1 MADINKIFS
10 TLGDF
15 FHTAGGNK
23 RDSYF
28 VSAIIAAGGSS
39 TRLGGD
45 TTKQMMTVCGLPVIV
60 HTLLA
65 FENCPRISEIVVV
78 AKEDE
83 VDRYADFAREHGIT
97 KFKVAVKGG
106 STRQESVLNGF
117 NATNEK
123 ADFVAIHDGARC
135 LITPDEIDK
144 VLLAAYKYGAATAS
158 VSAFDT
164 VKLADS
170 KGFISETVD
179 RTKVRLAQT
188 PQVFGRTLYCAAAYT
203 AREEGFEATDDCML
217 CERINQKIKLVECSR
232 ENIKITTAQDIKT
245 AERILSGRKE
255 VEGECSE

>member
-45 TTKQMMTVCGLPVIV
+45 VTKQMMTICGLPVIV

-135 LITPDEIDK
+135 LITPEEIDK

-232 ENIKITTAQDIKT
+232 ENIKITTARDIKT

-255 VEGECSE
+255 VEG

>member
-45 TTKQMMTVCGLPVIV
+45 VTKQMMTICGLPVIV

-83 VDRYADFAREHGIT
+83 IDRYADFAREHGIT

-135 LITPDEIDK
+135 LITPEEIDK

-232 ENIKITTAQDIKT
+232 ENIKITTARDIKT

-255 VEGECSE
+255 VEG

>member
-1 MADINKIFS
+1 MT
-10 TLGDF
+10 TL
-15 FHTAGGNK
+15 
-23 RDSYF
+23 
-28 VSAIIAAGGSS
+28 
-39 TRLGGD
+39 
-45 TTKQMMTVCGLPVIV
+45 CGLPVIV

-78 AKEDE
+78 AKDDE
-83 VDRYADFAREHGIT
+83 VDRYADFAREYSIT

-106 STRQESVLNGF
+106 ETRQESVLNGF
-117 NATNEK
+117 NATDEK

-135 LITPDEIDK
+135 LITPQEIEK

-158 VSAFDT
+158 LSAFDT
-164 VKLADS
+164 VKIADS

-179 RTKVRLAQT
+179 RSKVRLAQT

-232 ENIKITTAQDIKT
+232 ENLKITTAEDMKT
-245 AERILSGRKE
+245 AERILIQRKE
-255 VEGECSE
+255 VTEK

>member
-1 MADINKIFS
+1 MAEIKKIFS
-10 TLGDF
+10 TLGEL
-15 FHTAGGNK
+15 FHTAGGNN
-23 RDSYF
+23 RDRYF
-28 VSAIIAAGGSS
+28 VSAVIAAGGSS

-45 TTKQMMTVCGLPVIV
+45 TTKQMTTLCGLPVIV

-78 AKEDE
+78 AKDDE
-83 VDRYADFAREHGIT
+83 VDRYADFAREYSIT

-106 STRQESVLNGF
+106 ETRQESVLNGF
-117 NATNEK
+117 NATDEK

-135 LITPDEIDK
+135 LITPQEIEK

-158 VSAFDT
+158 LSAFDT
-164 VKLADS
+164 VKIADS

-179 RTKVRLAQT
+179 RSKVRLAQT

-232 ENIKITTAQDIKT
+232 ENLKITTAEDIKT
-245 AERILSGRKE
+245 AERILIQRKE
-255 VEGECSE
+255 VTEK

>member
-45 TTKQMMTVCGLPVIV
+45 VTKQMMTICGLPVIV

-135 LITPDEIDK
+135 LITPEEIDK

-203 AREEGFEATDDCML
+203 AREDGFEATDDCML

>member
-45 TTKQMMTVCGLPVIV
+45 VTKQMMTICGLPVIV

-135 LITPDEIDK
+135 LITPEEIDK

>member
-1 MADINKIFS
+1 MADIKKICS
-10 TLGDF
+10 VLGDL

-23 RDSYF
+23 RDRYF
-28 VSAIIAAGGSS
+28 VSAVIAAGGSS

-45 TTKQMMTVCGLPVIV
+45 TTKQMMTLCGLPVIV

-83 VDRYADFAREHGIT
+83 VDRYAGFARQYGIT

-123 ADFVAIHDGARC
+123 ADFVAVHDGARC
-135 LITPDEIDK
+135 LITPEEIEN
-144 VLLAAYKYGAATAS
+144 VLLSAYKYGAATAS

-164 VKLADS
+164 VKIADS

-179 RTKVRLAQT
+179 RAKVRLAQT
-188 PQVFGRTLYCAAAYT
+188 PQVFKRNLYCAAAYT

-217 CERINQKIKLVECSR
+217 CERINQRIKLVECSR
-232 ENIKITTAQDIKT
+232 ENLKITTAEDIKA
-245 AERILSGRKE
+245 AERILAQRKE
-255 VEGECSE
+255 VKGECSE

>member
-1 MADINKIFS
+1 MT
-10 TLGDF
+10 TL
-15 FHTAGGNK
+15 
-23 RDSYF
+23 
-28 VSAIIAAGGSS
+28 
-39 TRLGGD
+39 
-45 TTKQMMTVCGLPVIV
+45 CGLPVIV

-65 FENCPRISEIVVV
+65 FESCPRISEIVVV

-83 VDRYADFAREHGIT
+83 VDRYTDFAREYSIT

-106 STRQESVLNGF
+106 ETRQESVLNGF
-117 NATNEK
+117 NATDEK

-135 LITPDEIDK
+135 LITPQEIEK

-164 VKLADS
+164 VKIADS

-179 RTKVRLAQT
+179 RSKVRLAQT

-232 ENIKITTAQDIKT
+232 ENLKITTAEDIKT
-245 AERILSGRKE
+245 AERILIQRKE
-255 VEGECSE
+255 VTEK

>member
-45 TTKQMMTVCGLPVIV
+45 VTKQMMTICGLPVIV

-135 LITPDEIDK
+135 LITPEEIDK

-217 CERINQKIKLVECSR
+217 CERIDRKIKLVECSR
-232 ENIKITTAQDIKT
+232 ENIKITTARDIKT

-255 VEGECSE
+255 VEG

>member
-217 CERINQKIKLVECSR
+217 CERIDRKIKLVECSR

>member
-10 TLGDF
+10 TLGDL

-28 VSAIIAAGGSS
+28 ASAIIAAGGSS

-45 TTKQMMTVCGLPVIV
+45 VTKQMMTICGLPVIV

-83 VDRYADFAREHGIT
+83 IDRYSDFAREHGIT

-135 LITPDEIDK
+135 LITPEEIDK